1 MPAANIESFCA
12 LAERFSIMVDAL
24 RDVISELDV
33 NPVIVSDRAA
43 TAVDAVVVG
52 RDRREG

>member
-1 MPAANIESFCA
+1 

-33 NPVIVSDRAA
+33 NPVIVAASAA
-43 TAVDAVVVG
+43 TAVDALVVG
-52 RDRREG
+52 RDRREEASAET